1 MVKTALQSHTGRLP
15 RQKCFLYGI
24 GRNQNLPNGVL
35 KGVSNENLIM
45 CFFCQKPLL
54 LSSVENTWYW
64 AWVMQH
70 LQLFS
75 LDTRVFLGL
84 Y

>member
-1 MVKTALQSHTGRLP
+1 MVKTALQSHWKTSKAEVMP
-15 RQKCFLYGI
+15 YSI

-35 KGVSNENLIM
+35 KVVSNENLIM
-45 CFFCQKPLL
+45 CLFCQKPLL
-54 LSSVENTWYW
+54 LSSVENTWHW